1 MSHLQFFFS
10 TTFRL
15 HNCNKKVFFCFSF
28 VETVHQLLLG
38 FFVFFFLLLMRPTG
52 KLHLVLYPLRL
63 RSWITEYLHSGEHS

>member
-38 FFVFFFLLLMRPTG
+38 FFGFFFTSNAAYR
-52 KLHLVLYPLRL
+52 KVA
-63 RSWITEYLHSGEHS
+63 SCFVSTEVKVMDN